1 MDGIG
6 RGSVKGATTRAS
18 EQANVPLGS
27 QLFQPLTRPISVR
40 NPANAKNAGKSSTVT
55 GSFRLAVNSRATRLS
70 VDPEWIKSIDLHV
83 HIPKAAATRDA
94 ASVGVTIFVAV
105 MSLIS
110 GVPMR
115 SDVAVAGEL
124 TLRGLVLPIPE
135 VKAKLLAAHR
145 AGIKSV
151 VLPERN
157 RVDLA
162 EVPASVLET
171 MEIHFIRRVE
181 EALGLCL
188 EGSGQAGGVS
198 RPSTPAP
205 AFPPA

>member
-1 MDGIG
+1 MPGKG
-6 RGSVKGATTRAS
+6 RIR
-18 EQANVPLGS
+18 
-27 QLFQPLTRPISVR
+27 
-40 NPANAKNAGKSSTVT
+40 VT
-55 GSFRLAVNSRATRLS
+55 GSLRAIMKEAAATAVSYARSRATRLS
-70 VDPEWIKSIDLHV
+70 MDPEWIKSIDLHV

-110 GVPMR
+110 GTPAR

-124 TLRGLVLPIPE
+124 TLRGAVLPIPE

-157 RVDLA
+157 RGDLA
-162 EVPASVLET
+162 DVPSVVLESL
-171 MEIHFIRRVE
+171 EIHFIRRVE
-181 EALGLCL
+181 EALPLCL
-188 EGSGQAGGVS
+188 EGSGQQGRS
-198 RPSTPAP
+198 QPSTPAP